1 MFWRVYFWAYLAWVA
16 LSLMGAALRPAA
28 LALTDWID
36 LVAFAPLAITV
47 LGAQAFGRSLLPEKV
62 WQVLLFASVFWK
74 SIALGSSIPKL
85 IARVVDLNTRMGVV
99 AAEIAIVA
107 AVATAALLVAPPL
120 IALYHKGYPDGDLS
134 RIRLPGPRRG
144 RRSDVQA

>member
-1 MFWRVYFWAYLAWVA
+1 
-16 LSLMGAALRPAA
+16 MGAALRPAA

-85 IARVVDLNTRMGVV
+85 IARAIDLNTRMGVV

-144 RRSDVQA
+144 RRSDVKA